1 MEFCFLTI
9 PALDPAAGQDDLNRL
24 CAGRRIVSVDR
35 QFVADGQ
42 ASYWALC
49 VVIASGAGPLPDAMK
64 SPEQRR
70 GASRSG
76 PGAASR
82 IDYKQVLS
90 EADFARY
97 AALRAWRKQTAE
109 QEGVPLFAIFT
120 NEQLAEIARRK
131 IDGTAALGEID
142 GIGAA
147 RLDRYGAALV
157 ALLQEPEPPP

>member
-49 VVIASGAGPLPDAMK
+49 VVIASGAGPLPDALK
-64 SPEQRR
+64 SPEHRR
-70 GASRSG
+70 
-76 PGAASR
+76 AAPPSR

-90 EADFARY
+90 ETDFARY

-120 NEQLAEIARRK
+120 NEQLAEIARRT

-142 GIGAA
+142 GIGPA

-157 ALLQEPEPPP
+157 ALLREPEPPP